1 MKKSTRCMRSRD
13 SSGEGCAVRP
23 ALCAERHVQAATSGA
38 PRLARALAYC
48 LAVQLVFAP
57 FLYAVDAG
65 AAPAKAA
72 SAPAVPAAPGGET
85 PPLPAAGRAADGAT
99 AVGDVP
105 PPGPAA
111 VFDPNAAQQPALAL
125 PVPPI
130 TAEQQKLLG
139 TRAPTTANPGTL
151 VSGGRR
157 QTLTF
162 ADLGAQDPLQLRGS
176 DGINGVP
183 FSVRNDEV
191 VTGAVLHLIYSYSPA
206 LLPDVSQLNVL
217 VNGEV
222 AATLPLPHEQSGI
235 TVARDITLDPRFIT
249 EFNHLNLELIGHYT
263 HRCEDPAHSTLW
275 ATVSNASS
283 LDLTYSSLPTKPDLG
298 ALPQPFFD
306 RRDVRRLEL
315 PFVFADKP
323 DPDTLA
329 AAGTLASWFGSL
341 AGYRGALFPAQVGTL
356 PLSGNAVVFALAGS
370 HPEGITLPDIPGPTI
385 SVQERSEPARGQ
397 VLLVLGRTGAEL
409 RTAASAIALGQ
420 GTLSGTTVTVSQL
433 TTLKPRVPYDA
444 PKWLPTNRPVR
455 FGELAPAS
463 DLSVTGYFA
472 GPIALNLH
480 VPPDLFMW
488 NTLGAPLDL
497 RYRYTVRPR
506 PDRSS
511 MNVSVNNN
519 FVQALPIPAVT
530 PRRFSLDS
538 LLGRFGV
545 ETSGTGVARRIVR
558 VPPLLLTPRST
569 LRMHF
574 FYDIPN
580 TGECAGR
587 LMPNVEG
594 AIDQDSTIDVSS
606 FPHYMALPDLAA
618 FANSG
623 FPFTR
628 MADLSETAVVLP
640 DDPTPGDYSLYLL
653 AMGRMGEST
662 GYPVTGVTV
671 GTSADVN
678 HFADK
683 DLLML
688 GGPGRQPLLQ
698 TWAKSMPF
706 SSDGDTSTFSLAD
719 LAFRLRDWWHGPH
732 GVERAPARADLSL
745 VNNGGAALITGF
757 ESPLQ
762 GGRSVVA
769 LITAPGVPEAEMT
782 AALLDADVLPSIQ
795 GAMNVIHGRTV
806 TVTSNGEAYY
816 IGTLSP
822 VEYLRWIFSN
832 HPLLL
837 VLGGVLAAI
846 VIASLFYRLLRA
858 GAVRRLKD

>member
-1 MKKSTRCMRSRD
+1 MKNSTRCMRSRRGT
-13 SSGEGCAVRP
+13 GEGCAAR
-23 ALCAERHVQAATSGA
+23 ASSSGRHVAAATSGVS
-38 PRLARALAYC
+38 RLARALACC

-57 FLYAVDAG
+57 FLCAADA
-65 AAPAKAA
+65 AAAAAKATKAA
-72 SAPAVPAAPGGET
+72 SAPGAAET
-85 PPLPAAGRAADGAT
+85 PPPLPAPGRAADGAT
-99 AVGDVP
+99 AVGAVP

-111 VFDPNAAQQPALAL
+111 VFDPQAVQQPPLAL
-125 PVPPI
+125 PVPPL
-130 TAEQQKLLG
+130 TPEQQKLLG

-151 VSGGRR
+151 VTGGRR

-162 ADLGAQDPLQLRGS
+162 ADLGAQDPLQLRGT

-222 AATLPLPHEQSGI
+222 AATLPLPHEQAGV

-263 HRCEDPAHSTLW
+263 HRCEDPSHSTLW

-283 LDLTYSSLPTKPDLG
+283 LDLTYSSLPTTPELG

-315 PFVFADKP
+315 PFVFAAAP

-329 AAGTLASWFGSL
+329 AAGTIASWFGSL
-341 AGYRGALFPAQVGTL
+341 AGYRGALFPAQVGNL
-356 PLSGNAVVFALAGS
+356 PLSGDVVVFALADA
-370 HPEGITLPDIPGPTI
+370 HPEGVTMPDVTGPT
-385 SVQERSEPARGQ
+385 VAVEARSEPARGQ
-397 VLLVLGRTGAEL
+397 LLLILGRNGEEL
-409 RTAASAIALGQ
+409 RTAASALALGEN
-420 GTLSGTTVTVSQL
+420 TLSGTTATITQL

-455 FGELAPAS
+455 FGELVPAS
-463 DLSVTGYFA
+463 DLSVTGYYA

-488 NTLGAPLDL
+488 NTKGAPLDL

-530 PRRFSLDS
+530 PARFGLNS
-538 LLGRFGV
+538 LLGRLGI

-587 LMPNVEG
+587 LMQNVEG

-628 MADLSETAVVLP
+628 MADLSQTAVVLP
-640 DDPTPGDYSLYLL
+640 DNPTPGDYSLYLL

-671 GTSADVN
+671 GTAADVN

-698 TWAKSMPF
+698 QWAKSMPF
-706 SSDGDTSTFSLAD
+706 SSDGDARTFRLAD
-719 LAFRLRDWWHGPH
+719 LAFRLRDWWHGPR

-745 VNNGGAALITGF
+745 VSNGGAALISGF

-762 GGRSVVA
+762 AGRSVVA
-769 LITAPGVPEAEMT
+769 LITSPGVSEAEMN
-782 AALLDADVLPSIQ
+782 AALLDADMLASIQ

-822 VEYLRWIFSN
+822 IEYLRWIFSS

-837 VLGGVLAAI
+837 LLGGVIAAI
-846 VIASLFYRLLRA
+846 VIAALFYRLLRA
-858 GAVRRLKD
+858 VAVRRLKD